1 MAWYE
6 ILMVSIGLSLD
17 VFTYALY
24 KGAMISRIEGS
35 KITRMVLLFAG
46 WQSGAM
52 LLGSLASNIPYI
64 ATNYE
69 RTANV
74 FRALSA
80 VIFFGIGIWMM
91 VKAVRMKEPE
101 EHRQDG
107 FAWKQMCIW
116 AMLTSLDSVFT
127 GIGMGF
133 LNTAVTVLI
142 LQLAAATVVAVIAGI
157 YVGYRVGCHWRNRAL
172 AGGAMIFLMAG
183 IDVIFRYYGG

>member
-24 KGAMISRIEGS
+24 KGAMISRLEGS
-35 KITRMVLLFAG
+35 KITRMALLFTG

-64 ATNYE
+64 ATSYE

-91 VKAVRMKEPE
+91 VKAVRMKEPVE
-101 EHRQDG
+101 RRQDV

-116 AMLTSLDSVFT
+116 AMITSLDSFLT

-142 LQLAAATVVAVIAGI
+142 LQLAISTAVAVIVGI
-157 YVGYRVGCHWRNRAL
+157 FVGYRIGCHWRNRAL
-172 AGGAMIFLMAG
+172 ASGAMIFLMAG